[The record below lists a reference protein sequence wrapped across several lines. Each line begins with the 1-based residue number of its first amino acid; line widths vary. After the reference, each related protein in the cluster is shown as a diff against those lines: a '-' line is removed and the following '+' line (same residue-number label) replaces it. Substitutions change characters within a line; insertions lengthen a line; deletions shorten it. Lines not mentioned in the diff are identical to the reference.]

1 MFEQFTSA
9 LFSLVSSLLHIKK
22 GNKYDFCVFTYIT
35 FAGNGKEIIQEQE
48 KKNHNAMPFHINDT
62 HSLGGNV
69 RKRKNIRNLMKNNA
83 CLKRLMHCPDIN
95 NMVNKGKAS
104 CYDSRRNK
112 KLRGNEENIFGIFYI
127 CVEKYQH
134 QSF

>member
-1 MFEQFTSA
+1 
-9 LFSLVSSLLHIKK
+9 
-22 GNKYDFCVFTYIT
+22 
-35 FAGNGKEIIQEQE
+35 
-48 KKNHNAMPFHINDT
+48 MPIHINDT

-112 KLRGNEENIFGIFYI
+112 KFRGNEENIYGIFYV
-127 CVEKYQH
+127 CVWKNTNINHFSNQSLAPTHVKYITR
-134 QSF
+134 FVGM